1 MRFSKRS
8 IIFRPNRWFAHPNDH
23 QPMAPA
29 EAIQGIARSASIP
42 PSDSSPLNPLAE
54 TPLEFES
61 SIKIHHAQARAPNVK
76 VIPAC
81 DQALQPK
88 DRSPRARSAA
98 GNSATRTTASPLRF
112 GVKKPHV
119 APTITSRYDC
129 PMEDLFR
136 SKSAC
141 HFKASMPQ
149 LTGTSKAAN
158 ATSDQRSGDS
168 WPQSSDCIERA

>member
-1 MRFSKRS
+1 
-8 IIFRPNRWFAHPNDH
+8 
-23 QPMAPA
+23 MAPA
-29 EAIQGIARSASIP
+29 KAIHGTTPNASIP
-42 PSDSSPLNPLAE
+42 PCDCSPKIPLAE
-54 TPLEFES
+54 IPLGFKG
-61 SIKIHHAQARAPNVK
+61 IFKIHIQAMAPNVK